1 MQVHLDTP
9 RANLNAGGCEGKSRI
24 CTSNT
29 LNRKNTP
36 KLMICNGIA
45 IYVRNGF
52 GVGASGMPNT
62 FNFRV
67 RLSETDRG
75 LV

>member
-1 MQVHLDTP
+1 
-9 RANLNAGGCEGKSRI
+9 
-24 CTSNT
+24 
-29 LNRKNTP
+29 
-36 KLMICNGIA
+36 MICNGIA

-75 LV
+75 LVQDFNGSNHR